1 MLSFIKGTLV
11 GKAIESPRGAYF
23 LVDLHGM
30 GFEVLSSQRS
40 VESSPMPGE
49 QVQLFT
55 TLIVREDA
63 MFLVGFNSKEERD
76 LFNIL
81 QSASGVG
88 VKVALALLSSL
99 SVSEIAQAVISNNHS
114 ILTKAKG
121 VGTKLA
127 QKMVLELKEK
137 MMSWRSVEF
146 AGASRALEATGPKNE
161 GFLEAEAVLLSL
173 GYQPDEI
180 ARSFQSVEGDLRE
193 SSSEVILRESL
204 RWLAQSV

>member
-1 MLSFIKGTLV
+1 
-11 GKAIESPRGAYF
+11 
-23 LVDLHGM
+23 M

-40 VESSPMPGE
+40 IESSAPVGSDI
-49 QVQLFT
+49 QLFT

-88 VKVALALLSSL
+88 VKVALALLSAL
-99 SVSEIAQAVISNNHS
+99 SVSEIAQAVVSGNHAV
-114 ILTKAKG
+114 LTKAKG
-121 VGTKLA
+121 VGSKLA
-127 QKMVLELKEK
+127 QKMTLELKEK
-137 MMSWRSVEF
+137 MTHWRSVDIISPVQRE
-146 AGASRALEATGPKNE
+146 GVSATRSQSL
-161 GFLEAEAVLLSL
+161 LEAESVLLSL

-180 ARSFQSVEGDLRE
+180 ARSFQALENTE
-193 SSSEVILRESL
+193 TTASSEEILRESL

>member
-40 VESSPMPGE
+40 IESSPMPGE

-146 AGASRALEATGPKNE
+146 AGAARALETSGPKNE

-180 ARSFQSVEGDLRE
+180 ARSFQSVDAELQE

>member
-146 AGASRALEATGPKNE
+146 AGASRTLEATGPKNE